1 MLRLQRPVSHLGE
14 YIAYSIVKHI
24 YLLFNK
30 LIFNTHTALA
40 MPGTLCK
47 YSVIIITLTRTL
59 SLRSYLNHHF
69 FFCLSH
75 RKVPGIQQALNK
87 HFFINVT
94 TEMYLKHFES
104 FRALTKLLAWDRQR
118 NQRDLGR
125 WLRAWWTAGQVCKSA
140 SSPILAM
147 GPWTKSWRRAWQP
160 TPVILA

>member
-69 FFCLSH
+69 FFLS
-75 RKVPGIQQALNK
+75 Q
-87 HFFINVT
+87 
-94 TEMYLKHFES
+94 S
-104 FRALTKLLAWDRQR
+104 
-118 NQRDLGR
+118 
-125 WLRAWWTAGQVCKSA
+125 
-140 SSPILAM
+140 
-147 GPWTKSWRRAWQP
+147 
-160 TPVILA
+160 